1 MVTPD
6 MTAAAATELTAAGF
20 KVDMR
25 TVQGVGHSID
35 QEVTHICNL
44 MMMLFIGT

>member
-6 MTAAAATELTAAGF
+6 MTAAAATELGAAGF

-25 TVQGVGHSID
+25 TVKNLGHSID
-35 QEVTHICNL
+35 QEVGL
-44 MMMLFIGT
+44 SV